1 MENEAC
7 FCIVS
12 HHGSNQE
19 MFYLDLDFSRL
30 AAVFS
35 PFLHEPKRFVSRSIS
50 RLTES
55 ETVTILIID

>member
-1 MENEAC
+1 MEYEAC
-7 FCIVS
+7 FCIGS

-35 PFLHEPKRFVSRSIS
+35 PFLHEPKRFVS
-50 RLTES
+50 
-55 ETVTILIID
+55 